1 MPLEVSAAG
10 PMYSRPSDL
19 NRETARTA
27 LAGNFPIVEGTENLV
42 VIAGVVAGAAA
53 GTLLLY
59 VAWRLFLRDWAQRR
73 RAAAGEAAA
82 RVQPAGSFD
91 DADPDADSEPLD
103 GAGGDGDGD
112 GDGTDGGG
120 R

>member
-1 MPLEVSAAG
+1 
-10 PMYSRPSDL
+10 MYSRPSDL
-19 NRETARTA
+19 NRGTPRTG

-42 VIAGVVAGAAA
+42 MIAGVVAGAAA

-73 RAAAGEAAA
+73 RAAAGEATA
-82 RVQPAGSFD
+82 RVQPAGNFDD
-91 DADPDADSEPLD
+91 DADPDADPEPLD
-103 GAGGDGDGD
+103 SAG
-112 GDGTDGGG
+112 GDGTDGGS